1 MLSTLTHTALPDQEK
16 LQAIC
21 KAVAVLDA
29 LNSPEYEYR
38 YYSYNQNWA
47 EGEEVFEMQDG
58 EGDQMLILF
67 RAEGCVING
76 YADGYDEQDK
86 KQLTRGLPD
95 VFDEFIFGEPV
106 NSIGTTFCLWYT
118 PAHKWQIGQLETD
131 EDGSENFLEIFDGN
145 PQTYIDWASEYY
157 DEDQDRPAPSL
168 EAVASIYQGQTLT
181 KELALSIV
189 PEIADWQQLEAD
201 LQEIGYPYDFS

>member
-1 MLSTLTHTALPDQEK
+1 MLSTLTYTALPSQEK

-38 YYSYNQNWA
+38 YYSYNKGWA

-76 YADGYDEQDK
+76 YASDYEESDK
-86 KQLTRGLPD
+86 NQLTRGLPD

-131 EDGSENFLEIFDGN
+131 EDGSENFLDIFDGN
-145 PQTYIDWASEYY
+145 PHTYIEWASEYY

-168 EAVASIYQGQTLT
+168 DAVTSIYQGKPLT
-181 KELALSIV
+181 KDLALAIV
-189 PEIADWQQLEAD
+189 PHVEDWQQLERD
-201 LQEIGYPYDFS
+201 LQEIGYPYDFN

>member
-1 MLSTLTHTALPDQEK
+1 MLSTLTHTALPDQAK

-38 YYSYNQNWA
+38 YYSYNKDWA

-67 RAEGCVING
+67 RAQGCVING
-76 YADGYDEQDK
+76 YAFEYEETDK
-86 KQLTRGLPD
+86 RQLTRGLPD

-106 NSIGTTFCLWYT
+106 NSIGTTFCIWYT
-118 PAHKWQIGQLETD
+118 PKDKWQIGQLEID
-131 EDGSENFLEIFDGN
+131 EDGSENFLDIFDGN

-157 DEDQDRPAPSL
+157 DEDQEKPAPSL
-168 EAVASIYQGQTLT
+168 EAVTSVYQGKTLI
-181 KELALSIV
+181 KELALAIV
-189 PEIADWQQLEAD
+189 PHVEDWQQLEKD